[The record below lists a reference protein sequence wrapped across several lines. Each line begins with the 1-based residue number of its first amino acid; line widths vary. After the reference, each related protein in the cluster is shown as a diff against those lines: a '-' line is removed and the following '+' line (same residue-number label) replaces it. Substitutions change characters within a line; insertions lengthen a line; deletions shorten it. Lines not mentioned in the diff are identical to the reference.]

1 MTHTP
6 VPRRRA
12 AWRRL
17 VLGGAA
23 LAAATALVGCSLLPG
38 AGSGGAGG
46 GSDPQLPDQPTGTVQ
61 GFAEQT
67 PEWQPC
73 ANGMQCADVH
83 APLDWA
89 EPAGETITL
98 RLVKSAATGS
108 EKLGTLFVNP
118 GGPGASGAEYVANA
132 VEHAVSADVRAA
144 YDVIGWDPRGVG
156 ESAPVRCLDT
166 AGMDE
171 YLYGDDAETA
181 DLERGSDEWIA
192 VARAQARDFAEACA
206 ERSGDILAHVATSDT
221 VQDLDM
227 LRGIVGD
234 TKLNY
239 LGFSYGT
246 YIGAR
251 YADAYP
257 ERVGRLVLDGAMDPA
272 ATMQDVVREQTIG
285 FENALRAY
293 TSDCLQ
299 RRGCPLSGT
308 VDAAMAQIGA
318 LLDRIDANSLTGA
331 DGRTV
336 TSGVAVTAIVFPL
349 YSQDMWGYL
358 DQLFESLA
366 VDDPE
371 MALILADAYN
381 DRQDGEY
388 QSNSTEAFSAIN
400 CLDYPSDL
408 DVARM
413 RDDAAELAKIAPT
426 IGRFQ
431 GFGDISCAEWPVAGV
446 PERTPV
452 RAAGADPILVVGT
465 TGDPATPYRW
475 AESLASQ
482 LESGSLITYVGE
494 GHTAYTTSSCV
505 GEVVDAYFLDGTVP
519 AADPR
524 CAA

>member
-1 MTHTP
+1 MAAP
-6 VPRRRA
+6 DDRRSV
-12 AWRRL
+12 WRRL
-17 VLGGAA
+17 TLGGAA
-23 LAAATALVGCSLLPG
+23 LAAAALLAGCSLIPG
-38 AGSGGAGG
+38 LGGAGG
-46 GSDPQLPDQPTGTVQ
+46 GSDPKLPAKPTGDAQ
-61 GFAEQT
+61 SFQEQE

-73 ANGMQCADVH
+73 ASGMRCADVY
-83 APLDWA
+83 APLDWS
-89 EPAGETITL
+89 EPEGETITL
-98 RLVKSAATGS
+98 RLVKSEATGGVK
-108 EKLGTLFVNP
+108 KLGTLFVNP

-156 ESAPVRCLDT
+156 NSAPVECLDT
-166 AGMDE
+166 KGMDE

-181 DLERGSDEWIA
+181 DLERGSDAWIDA
-192 VARAQARDFAEACA
+192 ARAQAKEFAQACE
-206 ERSGDILAHVATSDT
+206 ERNGDLLAHVATSDT

-234 TKLNY
+234 AKLNY

-257 ERVGRLVLDGAMDPA
+257 ERVGRLVLDGAMDPE
-272 ATMQDVVREQTIG
+272 ATMRDVVREQTIG

-293 TSDCLQ
+293 TTDCLQ
-299 RRGCPLSGT
+299 RRGCPLTGS
-308 VDAAMAQIGA
+308 VDEAMAQIGA
-318 LLDRIDANSLTGA
+318 LLDRVDANSLTGK

-336 TSGVAVTAIVFPL
+336 SSGVALTAIVFPL
-349 YSQDMWGYL
+349 YSQEMWGYF
-358 DQLFESLA
+358 DQLFTSLA

-400 CLDYPSDL
+400 CLDYPNEL
-408 DVARM
+408 DVQRM
-413 RDDAAELAKIAPT
+413 RDDAAELAQIAPT
-426 IGRFQ
+426 IGRYQ
-431 GFGDISCAEWPVAGV
+431 GYGDISCAEWPVQGV
-446 PERTPV
+446 AERTPV
-452 RAAGADPILVVGT
+452 TAAGADPILVVGT

-475 AESLASQ
+475 AESLATQ
-482 LESGSLITYVGE
+482 LESGTLVTYVGE

-524 CAA
+524 CTV